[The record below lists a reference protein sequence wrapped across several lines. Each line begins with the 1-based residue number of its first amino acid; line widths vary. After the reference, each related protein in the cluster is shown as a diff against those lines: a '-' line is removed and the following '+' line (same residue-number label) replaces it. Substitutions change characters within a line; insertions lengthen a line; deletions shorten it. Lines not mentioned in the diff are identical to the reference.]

1 LVERGGKV
9 VLIGDEVGESGGAT
23 DGFFEAPPEAGVDGE
38 RLRHSVGE
46 QEGGSDGIGR
56 GEAGGGGEVA
66 SVEAGE
72 AVVAVGG

>member
-9 VLIGDEVGESGGAT
+9 VLIGDEVGEAGGAT
-23 DGFFEAPPEAGVDGE
+23 DGFFEAPPEAGVDGG

-46 QEGGSDGIGR
+46 QGGGSDGIGR
-56 GEAGGGGEVA
+56 GEVGGGSEVA
-66 SVEAGE
+66 AVEAGE